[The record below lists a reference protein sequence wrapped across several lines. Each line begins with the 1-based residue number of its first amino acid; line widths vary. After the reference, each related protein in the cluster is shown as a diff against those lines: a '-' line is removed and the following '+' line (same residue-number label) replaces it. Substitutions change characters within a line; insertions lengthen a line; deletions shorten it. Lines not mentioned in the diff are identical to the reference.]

1 MMNELNEFL
10 NVSAQLSFGSFN
22 FGGSVEGVSTY
33 RHDGF
38 VRDIFVICHAVTDVG
53 TDGGVKQ
60 QGFLADNANL

>member
-1 MMNELNEFL
+1 MD
-10 NVSAQLSFGSFN
+10 
-22 FGGSVEGVSTY
+22 GGSTY

-60 QGFLADNANL
+60 QRFLADNANL